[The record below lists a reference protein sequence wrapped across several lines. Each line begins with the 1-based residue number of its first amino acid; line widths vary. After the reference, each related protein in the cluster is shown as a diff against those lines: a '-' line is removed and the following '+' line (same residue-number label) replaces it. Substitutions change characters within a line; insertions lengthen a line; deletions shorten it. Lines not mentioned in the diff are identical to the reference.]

1 MKSLS
6 FFQRRKILKKVNYLD
21 LTPLRQMEFD
31 VLSDGKV
38 DILMPR
44 FRHPVLKRMLQPNWK
59 QEVIRIHLD
68 EIGSAIWL
76 LIDGSG
82 NVNELCSRLQAAY
95 SEKLQPPD
103 ETEKRITQF
112 LSLLYQQKYISFKE
126 IIVEKMEEPG
136 E

>member
-1 MKSLS
+1 
-6 FFQRRKILKKVNYLD
+6 
-21 LTPLRQMEFD
+21 MEFD

>member
-21 LTPLRQMEFD
+21 LTPLRRMEFD

-44 FRHPVLKRMLQPNWK
+44 FRHPALKRILQPNWK

-76 LIDGSG
+76 YIDGSLK
-82 NVNELCSRLQAAY
+82 VNEVCSRLQAAY
-95 SEKLQPPD
+95 PEKLQPQD
-103 ETEKRITQF
+103 ETEKRVTQF
-112 LSLLYQQKYISFKE
+112 LSLLYQEKYISFKE
-126 IIVEKMEEPG
+126 IIIEKMEEPG
-136 E
+136 K